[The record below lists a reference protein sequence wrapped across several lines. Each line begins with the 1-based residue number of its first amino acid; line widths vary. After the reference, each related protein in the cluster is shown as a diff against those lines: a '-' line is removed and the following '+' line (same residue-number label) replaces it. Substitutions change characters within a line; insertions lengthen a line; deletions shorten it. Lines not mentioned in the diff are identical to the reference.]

1 MQCPFCYP
9 QVESEPIVGRNKHC
23 IAIDVGHN
31 ILVGSRTIVP
41 RQHRISPFNLT
52 EEEITAT
59 FELLRA
65 AKAEIDASISPDGY
79 SLGWNCGSSAG
90 QEVEHAPP
98 SCNSPISGR
107 TTGRQG
113 YPILDKARAQSPWRG
128 RVTARASGLLT
139 LQASCSVWKARV
151 AVCWRSIELG
161 QAAAPRSLQHQQGPA
176 M

>member
-90 QEVEHAPP
+90 QEVEHAHLHVIPRFRDEP
-98 SCNSPISGR
+98 LAGK
-107 TTGRQG
+107 G

-139 LQASCSVWKARV
+139 LQGFLQRV
-151 AVCWRSIELG
+151 ESKGCCLLEK
-161 QAAAPRSLQHQQGPA
+161 H
-176 M
+176 

>member
-9 QVESEPIVGRNKHC
+9 QVEAEPIVGRNKHC

-31 ILVGSRTIVP
+31 ILVGSRIIVP
-41 RQHRISPFNLT
+41 RQNRISPFDLT

-90 QEVEHAPP
+90 QEVEHAHLHV
-98 SCNSPISGR
+98 I
-107 TTGRQG
+107 
-113 YPILDKARAQSPWRG
+113 ARFRDEPLAGKGIRHWIKQENNRRG
-128 RVTARASGLLT
+128 GA
-139 LQASCSVWKARV
+139 
-151 AVCWRSIELG
+151 E
-161 QAAAPRSLQHQQGPA
+161 
-176 M
+176 